1 VDSSPCF
8 RHDRVQRTKE
18 GRRLAIRN
26 GVKMG
31 LRFKLTEHQSGLAAK
46 RMAAGESTRHFARD
60 FNMSYNTIARQ
71 R

>member
-1 VDSSPCF
+1 M
-8 RHDRVQRTKE
+8 K

>member
-1 VDSSPCF
+1 
-8 RHDRVQRTKE
+8 
-18 GRRLAIRN
+18 
-26 GVKMG
+26 MG

-46 RMAAGESTRHFARD
+46 RMAAGESTLHFARD